1 MLQKSSYQTNITEQR
16 TTYYGIYKYERLSLL
31 CLPFS
36 IGKGKRI
43 AVITPVFR
51 LSVVKQQKNYQ
62 RHCCGIIFSE
72 RSVFFIFQQC
82 GTEVGTYLLSRAAGI
97 VHYRRRAAKSI
108 NFVLIFYRYPTMRK
122 SGFSWLYLTTCV
134 SWSFVLT
141 RCCTLTW
148 VTKILMRAISNV
160 HAGRRFPAPVV
171 KASIFTPRKII
182 NCNLFKRVHCT
193 CAWAKFSRSTV
204 LSKLYIITRSIML
217 P

>member
-122 SGFSWLYLTTCV
+122 SGFSWLYLATCV

-141 RCCTLTW
+141 WCCSLTW
-148 VTKILMRAISNV
+148 VMKILMRTISNV
-160 HAGRRFPAPVV
+160 HRDCIWLPGYRFPIPGLHYD
-171 KASIFTPRKII
+171 SYFICFRY
-182 NCNLFKRVHCT
+182 CFYHHHCHYHQN
-193 CAWAKFSRSTV
+193 V
-204 LSKLYIITRSIML
+204 YL
-217 P
+217 

>member
-1 MLQKSSYQTNITEQR
+1 MIEMLQKSSYQTNITEQR

-82 GTEVGTYLLSRAAGI
+82 RTEVGNLFTIKSRRNCALSQ
-97 VHYRRRAAKSI
+97 
-108 NFVLIFYRYPTMRK
+108 
-122 SGFSWLYLTTCV
+122 
-134 SWSFVLT
+134 
-141 RCCTLTW
+141 
-148 VTKILMRAISNV
+148 
-160 HAGRRFPAPVV
+160 AGR
-171 KASIFTPRKII
+171 KI
-182 NCNLFKRVHCT
+182 N
-193 CAWAKFSRSTV
+193 
-204 LSKLYIITRSIML
+204 
-217 P
+217 